1 MNFELVQLRESK
13 YVIFIVITICWFIG
27 TIGSA
32 YYINVP
38 QGSSK
43 YFEVVKLAF
52 LSIGAYGVIT
62 ATYFTVQNS
71 LESAKDV
78 KAKID
83 FDKKQNSMK
92 IIERWDHPVLKRA
105 RDFTRN
111 MIDKHQQIGHFDLL
125 DKINSDEKLKNSVIT
140 TFNFW
145 ETMYLAISYEY
156 VNEKLLKTAF
166 KETYFKMYV
175 AFKIWIKD
183 LEKGYPTMK
192 ENLDEFYKRWQE
204 PKN

>member
-1 MNFELVQLRESK
+1 MNSELVQLRESK
-13 YVIFIVITICWFIG
+13 YVIFIVITICWIIG
-27 TIGSA
+27 TIGFTFN
-32 YYINVP
+32 INVP

-43 YFEVVKLAF
+43 YFELVKLAF

-71 LESAKDV
+71 LESAKTV

-83 FDKKQNSMK
+83 FDKTQNSMK
-92 IIERWDHPVLKRA
+92 NIERWDHPVLKGA

-111 MIDKHQQIGHFDLL
+111 MIDTHQQIAASDLL
-125 DKINSDEKLKNSVIT
+125 NKINSNEELKNSVIT

-145 ETMYLAISYEY
+145 EGMYLALSYEY

-166 KETYFKMYV
+166 KETYFKMYET
-175 AFKIWIKD
+175 FKIWIEE
-183 LEKGYPTMK
+183 LEKGYPAMK
-192 ENLDEFYKRWQE
+192 ENLDKFYKRWQ
-204 PKN
+204 